1 MDGLELVIIHLYSL
15 GRDDIPEE
23 LDGGSVELALLQLE
37 VKMVF
42 SQFLKDLLHVAAMF
56 SLVLG
61 VDEDII
67 NIDDDELMEELPE
80 HLIHE
85 SLED

>member
-1 MDGLELVIIHLYSL
+1 MELVIIHLYSL

-23 LDGGSVELALLQLE
+23 LDGGSVELALLQFE

-42 SQFLKDLLHVAAMF
+42 SQFLKDLLHVVAMF

>member
-1 MDGLELVIIHLYSL
+1 LELVIIHLYSL

>member
-1 MDGLELVIIHLYSL
+1 M
-15 GRDDIPEE
+15 
-23 LDGGSVELALLQLE
+23 ELALLQLE

-42 SQFLKDLLHVAAMF
+42 SQFLKDLLHVVAIF
-56 SLVLG
+56 GLVPG
-61 VDEDII
+61 VNEDIV
-67 NIDDDELMEELPE
+67 NIDDDKLMEELPE

>member
-1 MDGLELVIIHLYSL
+1 MELVIIHLYSL

-67 NIDDDELMEELPE
+67 NIDDEELMEELPE